1 MYNKKNYMGDPLI
14 CLLTV
19 CVLLGEPCPDHT
31 CISQGLPEVDTC
43 KDPNI
48 QEWLKDTVGSN
59 VGRARYTLVRYTR
72 PLFIRT
78 MAIAVGRSII
88 ANPADTKKLIED
100 IYEKNPSYFCPVTD
114 IQTIMGGGADV
125 SLDDHKDRWTRD
137 HDNFDALCEADDKHV
152 LAMSTHDDDTD
163 REETDIFIYRA
174 HIWLQKSAAATK
186 CKGTEWFSMFTS
198 DLFKSDYTND
208 VILQRLME
216 AGSLCECN
224 TGLFTISVQGN
235 RLHATYDKK
244 DLDLGTA
251 DPLPHEIIHAL
262 YNKVRDMINTT
273 GTATP
278 NAGI

>member
-114 IQTIMGGGADV
+114 IQTIMGGGADD

-186 CKGTEWFSMFTS
+186 CKGTEWFSMF
-198 DLFKSDYTND
+198 K
-208 VILQRLME
+208 VIYSKVTIPMMSYYRDSWKQVAYVSATRGYSPYPSRVIDFMPRMIKRIWIW
-216 AGSLCECN
+216 
-224 TGLFTISVQGN
+224 GLLIHYHMRSSM
-235 RLHATYDKK
+235 HY
-244 DLDLGTA
+244 
-251 DPLPHEIIHAL
+251 II
-262 YNKVRDMINTT
+262 K
-273 GTATP
+273 
-278 NAGI
+278 